1 MFPSILLKI
10 NFLFSL
16 SFYLLILAIV
26 ISIIS
31 IIIYYRRTNPD
42 INRTNKVILFSL
54 RLIAF
59 ILVIFSIGQTAVE
72 ILSTQIEKP
81 RTAILIDNSK
91 SISFEKELVK
101 KTLIELTNN
110 LSRSKKSFDLYIF
123 SEKIENIDPD
133 SLQHLSFDGSS
144 TNINS
149 AISEIS
155 KKVVDKNYQNLILVT
170 DGIYNSGEKP
180 IYAAERL
187 NIPIHTIGVG
197 NPLPKND
204 ISLDEII
211 SNDLMY
217 AQNRSPVKLIIKQNG
232 FNNQTVNVSF
242 FEDQRLIARKQL
254 TLESYFQEI
263 DFEYIPEKEGEK
275 KLSFFITSLGN
286 EFTTKNNSIS
296 KYVNVLSNK
305 IKVLTIAGKPNHDL
319 SFVNQS
325 IRSNKDFRLETLIE
339 KSDGNYYPLFNNER
353 FIDSIDAIFMIGF
366 PAVNNSDR
374 LIKLILTK
382 IQRDNTPIFILINPE
397 TDFNKLVLFKQYLP
411 FDWRSAYGTSSQIFI
426 DIPEEKSKKEILNI
440 DPVNSA
446 QIWNSLPP
454 IYRVDREFVSK
465 AESEV
470 LAFFRLQNFRVNQPL
485 LISRKLNK
493 HRSIAFLGYNIWRLK
508 LLNAMKEE
516 ESIYLDKFINNSV
529 KWLTT
534 KEAESN
540 FTVKP
545 AKKIFDIQDKIK
557 FTAQLYDES
566 NNPVEDANIYL
577 EILQK
582 GEKKS
587 LIQFRPLGNGLYNTE
602 ISDLQVGDYDFQSTA
617 EYGGKKYFASGRFS
631 IIETELE
638 FRDLSMRE
646 ELLKQ
651 ISQLTQ
657 GLYFHINESND
668 FITKIDKI
676 LQEKPKERKI
686 SKLFY
691 AWNSL
696 YVLIALIVFLSS
708 EWYLRKKFG
717 LM

>member
-1 MFPSILLKI
+1 MFQFILLKI

-16 SFYLLILAIV
+16 SFYLLILAII

-31 IIIYYRRTNPD
+31 ILIYYRRTNPD

-59 ILVIFSIGQTAVE
+59 ILLIFSIGETAVE

-91 SISFEKELVK
+91 SISFEKEMVK

-123 SEKIENIDPD
+123 SEKIENIAPD
-133 SLQHLSFDGSS
+133 SMQHLSFDGSS

-155 KKVVDKNYQNLILVT
+155 KKIVDKNYQNLILVT

-197 NPLPKND
+197 NPAPKND
-204 ISLDEII
+204 VSLDEII

-217 AQNRSPVKLIIKQNG
+217 AQNKSPVKLIIKQNG

-242 FEDQRLIARKQL
+242 FEDQKLITRKQL
-254 TLESYFQEI
+254 TLESNFQEI
-263 DFEYIPEKEGEK
+263 DFEYLPEKEGEK
-275 KLSFFITSLGN
+275 KLSFYISPVEN
-286 EFTTKNNSIS
+286 EFTSKNNFIS
-296 KYVNVLSNK
+296 KYVNVLSNQ

-319 SFVNQS
+319 SFINQS

-353 FIDSIDAIFMIGF
+353 FIDSADVIFMIGF

-374 LIKLILTK
+374 LIRLILTK
-382 IQRDNTPIFILINPE
+382 IQKDNTPIFILINPE
-397 TDFNKLVLFKQYLP
+397 TDFNKLTLFKQYLP
-411 FDWRSAYGTSSQIFI
+411 FDWRSLYGTSSQIFI
-426 DIPEEKSKKEILNI
+426 DVPEEKSKNEILNI

-516 ESIYLDKFINNSV
+516 ESIYLDKFLNNSL

-534 KEAESN
+534 KEAEKN
-540 FTVKP
+540 FIVKP
-545 AKKIFDIQDKIK
+545 IKKIFDIYDKLK
-557 FTAQLYDES
+557 FAAQLYDEA
-566 NNPVEDANIYL
+566 NNPVEDANINL
-577 EILQK
+577 EIFQK
-582 GEKKS
+582 DEIKS
-587 LIQFRPLGNGLYNTE
+587 SIQFQPIGNGLYTTE
-602 ISDLQVGDYDFQSTA
+602 ISDLSIGDYEFKAKA
-617 EYGGKKYFASGRFS
+617 EYAGKNYFDSGKFS
-631 IIETELE
+631 ITEIELE
-638 FRDLSMRE
+638 FRDLTMRE
-646 ELLKQ
+646 DLLKQ
-651 ISQLTQ
+651 ISDATN
-657 GLYFHINESND
+657 GLYFHINNSDEFISN
-668 FITKIDKI
+668 IDKI
-676 LQEKPKERKI
+676 LQEKPKEKKVSQI
-686 SKLFY
+686 FY
-691 AWNSL
+691 AWNSI
-696 YVLIALIVFLSS
+696 YILIALIIFLSS
-708 EWYLRKKFG
+708 EWYFRKKYG